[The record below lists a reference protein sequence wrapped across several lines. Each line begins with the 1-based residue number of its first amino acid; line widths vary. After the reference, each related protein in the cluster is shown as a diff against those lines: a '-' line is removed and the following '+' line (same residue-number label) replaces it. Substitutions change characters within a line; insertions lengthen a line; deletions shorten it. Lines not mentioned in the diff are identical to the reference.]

1 MSITLGIAI
10 YVVIWWTVLF
20 AVLPIGVRTQ
30 GEDGLIVPG
39 TPESAP
45 TAPRLLRVVLL
56 TTVIA
61 TLLFLLPWA
70 VTRYG
75 LVDLGAWIGRDLP
88 K

>member
-1 MSITLGIAI
+1 MSVTLGIAI
-10 YVVIWWTVLF
+10 YIVIWWTVLF

-30 GEDGLIVPG
+30 GEDGAVVPG
-39 TPESAP
+39 TPASAP
-45 TAPRLLRVVLL
+45 SAPRLLRVVLL
-56 TTVIA
+56 TTVIS

-75 LVDLGAWIGRDLP
+75 LVDLGALVGRDLP